1 MNKFLLVIIVFSISI
16 FAQSNDERLTESI
29 ENLFSVSKQ
38 RDYNKACDLIAYT
51 GSDETRYLSA
61 KLNVKNNYE
70 LQQAERIAKKIKAYV
85 DISDSYEI
93 TSTDNLSEEG
103 GELLHAKIEFKSGKQ
118 ILEVV
123 FKFVEINE
131 VLLLVEID

>member
-16 FAQSNDERLTESI
+16 FAQSVDERLTESI

-38 RDYNKACDLIAYT
+38 RDYNNVCDLIAYT
-51 GSDETRYLSA
+51 GSDETRNLSS
-61 KLNVKNNYE
+61 KLNAKNNDE

-93 TSTDNLSEEG
+93 TSTDKITEEG
-103 GELLHAKIEFKSGKQ
+103 EELLHATIEFKSGNQ
-118 ILEVV
+118 VLEVV
-123 FKFVEINE
+123 FVFVEINE

>member
-1 MNKFLLVIIVFSISI
+1 MNKILLGIIVFSISI
-16 FAQSNDERLTESI
+16 FTQSVDERLTESI

-38 RDYNKACDLIAYT
+38 RDFNKVCDLIAYT
-51 GSDETRYLSA
+51 GSDVTRNLST
-61 KLNVKNNYE
+61 KLNAKINDE

-93 TSTDNLSEEG
+93 TSTDKIAEEG
-103 GELLHAKIEFKSGKQ
+103 MELLHATIEFKSGKQ

>member
-1 MNKFLLVIIVFSISI
+1 MNKFLLVIIVFSVSI

-29 ENLFSVSKQ
+29 ENLFAVSKQ
-38 RDYNKACDLIAYT
+38 RDYNKVCDLIAYT

-61 KLNVKNNYE
+61 KLNAKNNYE

-93 TSTDNLSEEG
+93 TSTDKISEEG

>member
-1 MNKFLLVIIVFSISI
+1 MNKFLLVIIVFSVSI

-29 ENLFSVSKQ
+29 ENLFAVSKQ
-38 RDYNKACDLIAYT
+38 RDYTKVCDLIAYT

-61 KLNVKNNYE
+61 KLNAKNNYE

-93 TSTDNLSEEG
+93 TSTDMVKEEDK
-103 GELLHAKIEFKSGKQ
+103 EFLHAKIEFKSGKQ